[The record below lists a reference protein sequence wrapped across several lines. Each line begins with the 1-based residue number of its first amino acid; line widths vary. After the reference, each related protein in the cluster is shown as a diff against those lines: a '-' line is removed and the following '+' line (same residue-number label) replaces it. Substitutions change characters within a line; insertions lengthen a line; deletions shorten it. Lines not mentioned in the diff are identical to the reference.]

1 MEGEEKKLYTDP
13 VTGEQI
19 SKKELKKREKMRKK
33 EEEQAK
39 KKAEKEAKAKESGGE
54 KKKKKN
60 DEEELDP
67 TKYFE
72 NRKTYLLKKME
83 AGENPFPHKF
93 EVTITLP
100 EFIKKYADITKK
112 GEFLDEVVQ
121 VAGRVNSIRKS
132 GASLIFYDIKSGD
145 AKIQIYVNKQNH
157 KGTKSFED
165 THDPIRRGD
174 FIGVI
179 GHPGRTNPKDK
190 EGELSVSATDVI
202 PLSYCLHMLPKVETG
217 LKETET
223 RFRQRYLDLLMN
235 PEVKRNFVMRNNIIN
250 YVRQF
255 LLDRKFIEVETPQMN
270 MIPGGANARPFI
282 THHNELNMDLYLR
295 IAPEL
300 YLKMLVVGGMDRVF
314 EIGKQFRNEGIDLTH
329 NPEFTTVEYYMAYA
343 DYNDIMQMTEE
354 MLSGMVLKF
363 TGGYQIKYHPEG
375 KDEFDKKTGQKLTNK
390 PEWVIDFKPP
400 FKKIDMIEELEKEL
414 KVKLPENLESEETR
428 KMLDDLCVKHN
439 VECAKPRSTSRLLD
453 KLVGEF
459 IEPKCISP
467 TFIINHPQ
475 LMSPL
480 CKYHRKNKYLAERF
494 ELFIGTHEITNAY
507 TEMNDPFKQR
517 ELFEDQ
523 AKQKAAGDEEAN
535 FVDENFLTAIEYG
548 LPPTGGFGMGIDR
561 LTMYLTDN
569 INIKEVILFPAMKP
583 VDEDNKEKEEKK

>member
-13 VTGEQI
+13 VTGEQV